1 VKGFLKRFIHDLQER
16 QIHVDVGRGFIRI
29 DDAELELAPL
39 LQVLDGIL
47 PAGWELRQARATGIQ
62 LDIPW
67 KQLRQRSTVVSVAS
81 VTLCIVQHRC
91 EACGG
96 GGGSGRDT
104 GRCEYWAATVER
116 RRGSELEVYRNAK
129 HGSVDEGLVQT
140 ITSGLQLSIDAL
152 DLHIER
158 CPASTAD
165 GGKAPSPIFSIHI
178 EDMFWGPIDPRLKR
192 MTLYA
197 AAARTASTSKELRL
211 GSLSLA
217 TAGGG
222 GNGAALEP
230 MLKPVPVTLRLWS
243 TLPSDGHTVCPFAT
257 SVRLEAEVH
266 GICIDGKEAQVRS
279 LLGVAADIMAA
290 DALLQRELGPWQ
302 WSNAHHEA
310 RLSAL
315 GPKCSPVAQHSPTAS
330 EHATPSVASRSPLAS
345 PLASPRS
352 SGEGKKKK
360 STSKRLFGWL
370 SGKNNKK
377 GGSAEQSQQQ
387 QQHHQ
392 ASGVSENKGDNSD
405 RSAATSGTAGT
416 FGEEGEEEESA
427 DSDGTNDTASLA
439 GEHADLERMFQ
450 SEATAPAF
458 FTPMHAQDQGREDP
472 SKLLEALDAGEP
484 PDLSRN
490 VSFKSFGG
498 GQSEQ
503 GEEAP
508 RRRAV
513 PGRVRQV
520 TLTIEIST
528 IRLGIFAPRCQL
540 PVQIEICGLG
550 YQRLNCA
557 WLMEAQQACA
567 ERFKGSF
574 GAATSSD
581 PSSRGADSQDG
592 TLFSEHHVS
601 VRTCRIAAPAAL
613 ARAEADADIPDD
625 GRGPQLTL
633 LEPTDS
639 KEETIQAVWRSTSG
653 EPCVGRCGVH
663 GLSVWPLE
671 VALRGMSVR
680 YEPALWRW
688 LVQMGEPFYC
698 AKPEE
703 DDPTSFHSSNED
715 SRPATPKKSVSEARL
730 AARASCNVVRA
741 KIIAFRNIDLIQPSD
756 NSEDALPHRLKIQSA
771 VLENVAAD
779 FSSIAPLFGLAQPGA
794 GDAGRSEGER
804 PDVDGMDVE
813 QLRAEVMMW
822 RLKQG
827 R

>member
-1 VKGFLKRFIHDLQER
+1 M
-16 QIHVDVGRGFIRI
+16 
-29 DDAELELAPL
+29 
-39 LQVLDGIL
+39 
-47 PAGWELRQARATGIQ
+47 
-62 LDIPW
+62 
-67 KQLRQRSTVVSVAS
+67 
-81 VTLCIVQHRC
+81 VTLCVPLPPRSGWRPKFMASALTARRRRSALFWVLRQTSWLQMRC
-91 EACGG
+91 FSESWGR
-96 GGGSGRDT
+96 GSGAMHT
-104 GRCEYWAATVER
+104 T
-116 RRGSELEVYRNAK
+116 RRGCRPSARSARRSPSTRPPPPSTPRPPSPAARPWPRPWPRREAVARGRRK
-129 HGSVDEGLVQT
+129 S
-140 ITSGLQLSIDAL
+140 
-152 DLHIER
+152 R
-158 CPASTAD
+158 PASAYSA
-165 GGKAPSPIFSIHI
+165 GSP
-178 EDMFWGPIDPRLKR
+178 
-192 MTLYA
+192 
-197 AAARTASTSKELRL
+197 ARIT
-211 GSLSLA
+211 
-217 TAGGG
+217 
-222 GNGAALEP
+222 
-230 MLKPVPVTLRLWS
+230 
-243 TLPSDGHTVCPFAT
+243 
-257 SVRLEAEVH
+257 
-266 GICIDGKEAQVRS
+266 
-279 LLGVAADIMAA
+279 
-290 DALLQRELGPWQ
+290 
-302 WSNAHHEA
+302 
-310 RLSAL
+310 
-315 GPKCSPVAQHSPTAS
+315 
-330 EHATPSVASRSPLAS
+330 
-345 PLASPRS
+345 
-352 SGEGKKKK
+352 
-360 STSKRLFGWL
+360 
-370 SGKNNKK
+370 KK

-715 SRPATPKKSVSEARL
+715 
-730 AARASCNVVRA
+730 
-741 KIIAFRNIDLIQPSD
+741 
-756 NSEDALPHRLKIQSA
+756 ALPHRLKIQSA